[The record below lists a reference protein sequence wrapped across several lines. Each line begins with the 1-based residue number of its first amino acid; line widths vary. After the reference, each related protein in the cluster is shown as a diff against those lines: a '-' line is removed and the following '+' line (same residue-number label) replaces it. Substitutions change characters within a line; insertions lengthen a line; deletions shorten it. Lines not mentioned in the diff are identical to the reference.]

1 MKITLNIVHTNV
13 HSIRIKKG
21 WDGYMDLDNAIKVLE
36 DYASNIM
43 HVGPVSDA
51 IIVVLEEVKKG
62 KKEGGPCL
70 KYQ

>member
-1 MKITLNIVHTNV
+1 
-13 HSIRIKKG
+13 
-21 WDGYMDLDNAIKVLE
+21 MDLDNAIKVLE

-62 KKEGGPCL
+62 KKEDGSWL